1 MGNEESEFG
10 KRKVDDRSPQH
21 EQGDPARKVM
31 RNGSDMDSSFDFC
44 QRLTDSMDKYK
55 AKVSATLTLMDM
67 ESNPG
72 PGEFKTWMMALA
84 RTQVGGMDEMACLVT
99 EMYSEI
105 ERLEK
110 EVHGKEK
117 EIRMLKED
125 MTEQGKV
132 VKAVVVTKDKMEV
145 KASSK
150 EMEEKL
156 KVAVTQFKVMDIDIG
171 KETENRTEIIG
182 RGLAGIKA
190 KVRSDYQEEWAKLVD
205 GVEVAPLVRKTA
217 KPTGKDYYSAPLLF
231 TVQDK
236 TKRWRMEEIL
246 RNSRIYPG
254 FHWPQEMMPVL
265 KGYKT
270 VLKDNGVNEDR
281 TYVRIRPAE
290 RDGKVKLRA
299 DVKDK
304 EGAGKFVAKAS
315 WEVPPL
321 CPDIRKK
328 ANDHLKPTWAS
339 ARG

>member
-1 MGNEESEFG
+1 MGKPDSETG
-10 KRKVDDRSPQH
+10 KRKTDDRSPQH
-21 EQGDPARKVM
+21 DHDPARKVM

-55 AKVSATLTLMDM
+55 AKVTATLTLMDM
-67 ESNPG
+67 ETNPG

-84 RTQVGGMDEMACLVT
+84 KTQIVGMDDMACLVT

-110 EVHGKEK
+110 EVYGKDK
-117 EIRMLKED
+117 EIRKLQDEM
-125 MTEQGKV
+125 MEQEKV
-132 VKAVVVTKDKMEV
+132 VKAVVVTKDKIEE

-150 EMEEKL
+150 EMEDRL

-182 RGLAGIKA
+182 RGLAGIKT
-190 KVRSDYQEEWAKLVD
+190 KVRSDYQEEWTKLVE
-205 GVEVAPLVRKTA
+205 GVEVAPLERKTS
-217 KPTGKDYYSAPLLF
+217 KPTGKDYYTAPLLF

-265 KGYKT
+265 KGYT
-270 VLKDNGVNEDR
+270 SVLKDNGVNEDC
-281 TYVRIRPAE
+281 TYVRSRPTE
-290 RDGKVKLRA
+290 RDGKVRLRA

-304 EGAGKFVAKAS
+304 EGVGKFVAKAS

-321 CPDIRKK
+321 CPEVRRR
-328 ANDHLKPTWAS
+328 AVDHLKPIWAS

>member
-1 MGNEESEFG
+1 MGKPDSETG
-10 KRKVDDRSPQH
+10 KRKTDDRSPQH
-21 EQGDPARKVM
+21 DHDPARKVM

-55 AKVSATLTLMDM
+55 AKVTATLTLMDM
-67 ESNPG
+67 ETNPG

-84 RTQVGGMDEMACLVT
+84 KTQIVGMDDMACLVT

-110 EVHGKEK
+110 EVYGKDK
-117 EIRMLKED
+117 EIRKLQDEM
-125 MTEQGKV
+125 MEQEKV
-132 VKAVVVTKDKMEV
+132 VKAVVVTKDKIEE

-150 EMEEKL
+150 EMEDRL

-182 RGLAGIKA
+182 RGLAGIKT
-190 KVRSDYQEEWAKLVD
+190 KVRSDYQEEWTKLVE
-205 GVEVAPLVRKTA
+205 GVEVAPLVRKTS
-217 KPTGKDYYSAPLLF
+217 KPTGKDYYTAPLLF

-236 TKRWRMEEIL
+236 NKRWRMEEIL

-270 VLKDNGVNEDR
+270 VLKDNGVNEDC
-281 TYVRIRPAE
+281 TYVRIRPTE
-290 RDGKVKLRA
+290 RDGKVRLRA

-321 CPDIRKK
+321 CPEVRRR
-328 ANDHLKPTWAS
+328 AVDHLKPIWAS

>member
-10 KRKVDDRSPQH
+10 KRRMDDRSPQH
-21 EQGDPARKVM
+21 DQNDPARKVM

-84 RTQVGGMDEMACLVT
+84 RTQVGGMDDMACLVT

-205 GVEVAPLVRKTA
+205 GVEVAPLVRKTT
-217 KPTGKDYYSAPLLF
+217 KPTGKDYYSAPPPFYCAGQDQEMEDGGDPEEQPHLSWVPLASGDDAGSEG
-231 TVQDK
+231 VQD
-236 TKRWRMEEIL
+236 RPQGQRRERGPHL
-246 RNSRIYPG
+246 R
-254 FHWPQEMMPVL
+254 
-265 KGYKT
+265 
-270 VLKDNGVNEDR
+270 EDQ
-281 TYVRIRPAE
+281 T
-290 RDGKVKLRA
+290 G
-299 DVKDK
+299 
-304 EGAGKFVAKAS
+304 
-315 WEVPPL
+315 
-321 CPDIRKK
+321 
-328 ANDHLKPTWAS
+328 
-339 ARG
+339 